1 MSTPLRVIYAG
12 TPEFA
17 VSALNAL
24 VHSSHKVVAVYTQP
38 DRPAGRGRK
47 LCLSPVKEFA
57 LAHGL
62 QVVQPDSL
70 KRSDVQNRLAEFK
83 PDVMVVAAY
92 GLILPQAVLDIPRC
106 GCLNIHASLLPRWR
120 GAAPIQRALLAGDVV
135 TGVSLMVMNAGLD
148 TGPVIA
154 MRSVELL
161 PHHTAGDV
169 HDALAPL
176 GAELLLQ
183 YLEDW
188 CEGKRRAVE
197 QDVTQACYASK
208 LDKSEAEINWQHT
221 ADFIKRQV
229 VAFNPWPVAHTRHQ
243 QQALRIWAAEVL
255 DHETPDQAAGYVSKT
270 SPDGIEVVTGK
281 GVLVIKQLQLA
292 GGKPMSASAFLNA
305 HALLGQQ
312 LGVCV

>member
-1 MSTPLRVIYAG
+1 MPTPLRVIYAG

-24 VHSSHKVVAVYTQP
+24 VHSSHQVVAVYTQP

-47 LCLSPVKEFA
+47 LTLSPVKEFG
-57 LAHGL
+57 LARGL
-62 QVVQPDSL
+62 KLMQPDSL
-70 KRSDVQNRLAEFK
+70 KQSEVQSALAEFK

-92 GLILPQAVLDIPRC
+92 GLILPKAVLEIPRC

-120 GAAPIQRALLAGDVV
+120 GAAPIQRALLAGDRV

-154 MRSVELL
+154 TRSVAVR
-161 PHHTAGDV
+161 PNQTAGEI

-176 GAELLLQ
+176 GAALLLE

-188 CEGKRRAVE
+188 CAGKVSAIP
-197 QDVTQACYASK
+197 QDSTQACYAPK
-208 LDKSEAEINWQHT
+208 LDKGEAAIQWQHP
-221 ADFIKRQV
+221 AEFIQRQI
-229 VAFNPWPVAHTRHQ
+229 VAFNPWPVAHTQ
-243 QQALRIWAAEVL
+243 YQGQALRIWAAEAL
-255 DHETPDQAAGYVSKT
+255 DHVTPAEAPGCVRKT
-270 SPDGIEVVTGK
+270 SPNGIEVVTGK

-292 GGKPMSASAFLNA
+292 GGKTMSAAAFLNA
-305 HALLGQQ
+305 HAVLGQR
-312 LGVCV
+312 LGVSS